1 MSQDTMDKLREILQL
16 TIEGLEQWYTLPDC
30 YMPERHEVAGCE
42 ILESISS
49 IVELLLESES

>member
-1 MSQDTMDKLREILQL
+1 MSQDTMDKLREIIQL
-16 TIEGLEQWYTLPDC
+16 TIEGLGYVQSNC
-30 YMPERHEVAGCE
+30 YSGYCNEDASRE